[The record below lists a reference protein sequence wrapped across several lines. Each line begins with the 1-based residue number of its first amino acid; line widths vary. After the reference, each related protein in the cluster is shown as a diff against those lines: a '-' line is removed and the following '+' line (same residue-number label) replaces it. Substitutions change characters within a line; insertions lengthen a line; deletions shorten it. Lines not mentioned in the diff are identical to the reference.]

1 MTAAAAPG
9 PAAANPHAL
18 KQSSMAARSRFLE
31 GSFAPV
37 SREVTAFNLP
47 VTGAVPA
54 ELNGRYLRN
63 GPNPLGLDDPNY
75 HWFLGAGMVH
85 GVRLRDGNAEWYRNR
100 WVRSQA
106 VARALGETW
115 ASGPVHAGM
124 DFAANT
130 HIISHA
136 GRTLATV
143 EAGPLPYE
151 LSAELETLGPCDFGG
166 TLPGGF
172 AAHTKADPGTGEL
185 HAIAYF
191 WAWDHVQHVVVD
203 PAGKVSRITDIQ
215 VDGGPMMHDFAL
227 TGGYV
232 VFFDL
237 PVTFSLD
244 AVKAGR
250 ELPYTWDPAHQARV
264 GLLPREGS
272 TADVRWLEI
281 SPCWVFHTLNAY
293 DDDEGRVVVDLCQ
306 YPQPFDVATLWDGH
320 GPATLDRWTIDPA
333 AGTVQ
338 QQTLNDRAQ
347 EFPRVADRVVS
358 RPHRYGYSAVIG
370 EVGQAITPLTGDFAD
385 EALANALLKHDLAR
399 GTAEAHDFGRN
410 ATAGEAVFVPAA
422 AGADE
427 DDGYVLAYVHNPDR
441 GASDLVILAAQD
453 FTAEPVARVHL
464 PARIPL
470 GFHGSWIADQ

>member
-1 MTAAAAPG
+1 
-9 PAAANPHAL
+9 
-18 KQSSMAARSRFLE
+18 MAAESRFLE

-37 SREVTAFNLP
+37 SKEVTAFNLP
-47 VTGAVPA
+47 VTGRVPA
-54 ELNGRYLRN
+54 ELRGRYLRN

-85 GVRLRDGNAEWYRNR
+85 GVRLRDGRAEWYRNR

-106 VARALGETW
+106 VAEALGETW
-115 ASGPVHAGM
+115 PAGPVHARM

-151 LSAELETLGPCDFGG
+151 LSAELETLGPRDFGG

-191 WAWDHVQHVVVD
+191 WAWDYVQHVVID
-203 PAGKVSRITDIQ
+203 PAGKVSRTTDIP
-215 VDGGPMMHDFAL
+215 VEGGPMMHDFAL
-227 TGGYV
+227 TDNYV

-250 ELPYTWDPAHQARV
+250 ELPYSWDPGHRARV
-264 GLLPREGS
+264 GLLPRDGS
-272 TADVRWLEI
+272 TTDVRWLEV

-293 DDDEGRVVVDLCQ
+293 DDEKGRVVVDLCQ

-320 GPATLDRWTIDPA
+320 GPATLDRWTVDPA
-333 AGTVQ
+333 AGTVH
-338 QQTLNDRAQ
+338 QQTVNDRAQ
-347 EFPRVADRVVS
+347 EFPRVDDRVVS

-385 EALANALLKHDLAR
+385 EAFANALLKHDLAR
-399 GTAEAHDFGRN
+399 GTTEAHDFGRN
-410 ATAGEAVFVPAA
+410 ATAGEAVFVPAS

-427 DDGYVLAYVHNPDR
+427 DEGYVLAYVHNPDR
-441 GASDLVILAAQD
+441 SASDLVILAAQD
-453 FTAEPVARVHL
+453 FTAEPIARVHL